1 MKKIIFLVLS
11 FLIGNAGA
19 EEVYSYTPYV
29 LGLDIGRQLFPISPT
44 GSFLPTSL
52 TTYPNY
58 PPYDIAPDAATAID
72 VSHLPAGTLI
82 RVKRVGA
89 VKFAPSWSDETIY
102 TMIVFANANGDHIPA
117 GQKSNAWTFGPVHF
131 CPTFPGTSIV
141 DFPYDMNISGQ
152 GIDNENSYILEVP
165 VGAAKLLVAPADC
178 PSQDNSDPNGDYKL
192 EVSYPIVEKIDIY
205 QVVKNPILFAPSTT
219 IDLVAGK
226 NADIVVK
233 TAPNINVEGSYIEW
247 KSTDGLLTKTFNLKP
262 GQTTSTASGDV
273 TFYID
278 PVPKEADFINGETQP
293 RVFLRGKNISG
304 IVVDL
309 DTSVIGE
316 IKTKIHKTKPIRLGF
331 VPISGGYGIANG
343 AFVGATKGNAQF
355 LATIGGELVRAL
367 YPIADEDYSY
377 TVSEPRSIGLP
388 SLYAVGQGTVISKI
402 LAAFNVF
409 ADIGSLYK
417 LKFFLD
423 RNLPS
428 EAKISHIIGVAT
440 SSYLTF
446 KGPDIG
452 FGVAPFIPNEIAQ
465 MSGTTAGGGAAIVQ
479 FDAQTTLAHEL
490 GHLFA
495 ASHNSGL
502 HGDDTTEDVYNSF
515 SLPAS
520 WDLTRGPLGTVQ
532 TLMAESAGY
541 VGYWDKIMLSKPIRW
556 FSFDDYIKVF
566 KNNLFYTRS
575 NKMRSFSEAIRI
587 EGYFD
592 TQNEFKILNTY
603 LLKNLDV
610 YLNASGLFVA
620 EIKDYKDNT
629 IASFY
634 EKETHLNVDNTRVL
648 SFSVGIPQNA
658 MSIVLFEYVNGV
670 KKKIGQVTLPSDMIK
685 EEIKYAP
692 ESVLN
697 NITYDHLRDKIS
709 KSISA
714 LDKSIQCRSFSEAKQ
729 ILSTEL
735 IPIVKST
742 LKVKASNAS
751 EIDADSFIFND
762 RILNSLVRVTK
773 ALPSNILPNLYVSTC
788 LDIGNGIGSYSN
800 LTVTKNKKM
809 DNPNYV
815 YRIRAWFDNNEIY
828 IKDQQENMVVKSP
841 EQTLG
846 LHQWTVKTYM
856 VDKKQERSIL
866 TAIAKYELN
875 LPSTQQKINA
885 LKVELDSLYKEVK
898 NPIEITYEVN

>member
-1 MKKIIFLVLS
+1 M
-11 FLIGNAGA
+11 
-19 EEVYSYTPYV
+19 
-29 LGLDIGRQLFPISPT
+29 
-44 GSFLPTSL
+44 
-52 TTYPNY
+52 
-58 PPYDIAPDAATAID
+58 
-72 VSHLPAGTLI
+72 
-82 RVKRVGA
+82 
-89 VKFAPSWSDETIY
+89 
-102 TMIVFANANGDHIPA
+102 M
-117 GQKSNAWTFGPVHF
+117 
-131 CPTFPGTSIV
+131 
-141 DFPYDMNISGQ
+141 
-152 GIDNENSYILEVP
+152 
-165 VGAAKLLVAPADC
+165 
-178 PSQDNSDPNGDYKL
+178 
-192 EVSYPIVEKIDIY
+192 
-205 QVVKNPILFAPSTT
+205 
-219 IDLVAGK
+219 
-226 NADIVVK
+226 
-233 TAPNINVEGSYIEW
+233 
-247 KSTDGLLTKTFNLKP
+247 
-262 GQTTSTASGDV
+262 
-273 TFYID
+273 
-278 PVPKEADFINGETQP
+278 
-293 RVFLRGKNISG
+293 
-304 IVVDL
+304 
-309 DTSVIGE
+309 
-316 IKTKIHKTKPIRLGF
+316 
-331 VPISGGYGIANG
+331 
-343 AFVGATKGNAQF
+343 
-355 LATIGGELVRAL
+355 
-367 YPIADEDYSY
+367 
-377 TVSEPRSIGLP
+377 
-388 SLYAVGQGTVISKI
+388 
-402 LAAFNVF
+402 
-409 ADIGSLYK
+409 
-417 LKFFLD
+417 
-423 RNLPS
+423 RNL
-428 EAKISHIIGVAT
+428 IIVCALIF
-440 SSYLTF
+440 S
-446 KGPDIG
+446 KMG
-452 FGVAPFIPNEIAQ
+452 F
-465 MSGTTAGGGAAIVQ
+465 
-479 FDAQTTLAHEL
+479 AQTTLAHEL

-751 EIDADSFIFND
+751 EIAWS
-762 RILNSLVRVTK
+762 
-773 ALPSNILPNLYVSTC
+773 
-788 LDIGNGIGSYSN
+788 
-800 LTVTKNKKM
+800 
-809 DNPNYV
+809 
-815 YRIRAWFDNNEIY
+815 RA
-828 IKDQQENMVVKSP
+828 
-841 EQTLG
+841 
-846 LHQWTVKTYM
+846 
-856 VDKKQERSIL
+856 
-866 TAIAKYELN
+866 
-875 LPSTQQKINA
+875 
-885 LKVELDSLYKEVK
+885 
-898 NPIEITYEVN
+898 